1 MNAVNDVV
9 DNDLSIGDAL
19 RKRGNEGIR
28 NLKRRAAEN
37 MSGDGLRVKRNKSKI
52 HSSHDSG
59 GGKKQKP
66 IANKKSN
73 ATKKSSANK
82 KPSAKQAKVVKKTKS
97 TKVTRNNKKKK
108 EDSSEKE
115 FDYYF

>member
-19 RKRGNEGIR
+19 RKRGNETIR

-37 MSGDGLRVKRNKSKI
+37 MSGDGMRASRKKPKI
-52 HSSHDSG
+52 HSTHNG
-59 GGKKQKP
+59 GASKKQKP
-66 IANKKSN
+66 SANKKS
-73 ATKKSSANK
+73 
-82 KPSAKQAKVVKKTKS
+82 SAKQAKVVKKTKS
-97 TKVTRNNKKKK
+97 PKVTKKNKTKTKKK
-108 EDSSEKE
+108 DLPEKE